1 MAQFT
6 VVKNGYDKKEVELY
20 VDKLKAQ
27 LDIEKNKN
35 QQLSQQLKD
44 YQDKDNEIKSKSEN
58 VSIALTAAVEKA
70 KQIEK
75 SSKNVYKLK
84 IQQLGLLYNRWEKL
98 LASILEKYPGIE
110 DVENV
115 RSMIGNFKSNLKST
129 LKEDF
134 QLSSITSPV
143 QTENDTIRLLLG
155 KLNKMNSANNSTN
168 AEPKKEKIERK
179 HLSKDMLNGQTEL
192 ERIEE
197 KAPLIKPIYNSSI
210 NAGENYETLAD
221 KFLTEQSTEN
231 SAYANIITSKVKAI
245 PEVNETGFDLKE
257 AINPKQDLDEIMKA
271 FDFFDS
277 ED

>member
-1 MAQFT
+1 MAQFS

-27 LDIEKNKN
+27 LDIEKSKNK
-35 QQLSQQLKD
+35 QLSEQIQDYKTKD
-44 YQDKDNEIKSKSEN
+44 SEIKAKGEN
-58 VSIALTAAVEKA
+58 ISIALTAAVEKA

-75 SSKNVYKLK
+75 SSRNVYKLK

-98 LASILEKYPGIE
+98 LAAMLEKYPNIDE
-110 DVENV
+110 VDNV
-115 RSMIGNFKSNLKST
+115 RTLLNDFKSNLKST
-129 LKEDF
+129 LKDDF

-143 QTENDTIRLLLG
+143 QTDNDTIRLLLG
-155 KLNKMNSANNSTN
+155 KLNKMNANHS

-210 NAGENYETLAD
+210 GAGEEYETLAD
-221 KFLTEQSTEN
+221 KFLEQSSEN

-271 FDFFDS
+271 FDFFEP

>member
-1 MAQFT
+1 MAQFS

-20 VDKLKAQ
+20 VEKLKAQ
-27 LDIEKNKN
+27 LDLEKSKNKS
-35 QQLSQQLKD
+35 LSQELQEFKVQAD
-44 YQDKDNEIKSKSEN
+44 EMKSKGESI
-58 VSIALTAAVEKA
+58 SIALTAAVEKA

-98 LASILEKYPGIE
+98 LAAMLEKYPGIDE
-110 DVENV
+110 VENV
-115 RSMIGNFKSNLKST
+115 KSMLNEFKSNLKQT
-129 LKEDF
+129 LKDDF

-143 QTENDTIRLLLG
+143 QTDNDTIRLLLG
-155 KLNKMNSANNSTN
+155 KLNKMT
-168 AEPKKEKIERK
+168 AEQKTEHKKEKVERK
-179 HLSKDMLNGQTEL
+179 HLTRDMLNGQTEL

-197 KAPLIKPIYNSSI
+197 KSPLIKPIYNSSI
-210 NAGENYETLAD
+210 GADEEYETLAD
-221 KFLTEQSTEN
+221 KFLTEQASET

-277 ED
+277 DDE